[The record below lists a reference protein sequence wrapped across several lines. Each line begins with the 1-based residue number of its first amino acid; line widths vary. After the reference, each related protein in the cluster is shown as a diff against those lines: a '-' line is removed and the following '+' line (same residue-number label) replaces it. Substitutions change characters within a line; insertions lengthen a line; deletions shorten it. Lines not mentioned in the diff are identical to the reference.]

1 MEKYLRKKKNI
12 YEKRK
17 QQNSLIPVFRKYDHG
32 DFPYIYQFA
41 NFL

>member
-1 MEKYLRKKKNI
+1 MRKENNK
-12 YEKRK
+12 
-17 QQNSLIPVFRKYDHG
+17 NSLIPVFRKYDHG